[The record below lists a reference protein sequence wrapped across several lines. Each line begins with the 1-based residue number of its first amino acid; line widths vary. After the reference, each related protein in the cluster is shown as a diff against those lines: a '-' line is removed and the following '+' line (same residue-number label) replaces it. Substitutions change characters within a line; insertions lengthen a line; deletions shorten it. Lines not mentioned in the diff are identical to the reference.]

1 MNKKATIMHHQGFG
15 DLFTNNSL
23 CNYYVNLY
31 DELIIFALDE
41 SRKIVIEEM
50 YKHKPNIKCVIPKL
64 INQNIYN
71 SSCLICMQSDHY
83 SCRYDTKFDTHKFVD
98 YSEWSDYDNIK
109 VGCFKEDYELW
120 KSFLGKNINNNISF
134 SHSFYLFEKLNLKV
148 RETEFSVYRD
158 DDSEN
163 KKYELL
169 PEKDYIV
176 LHDDSQRG
184 INIDKS
190 KLPNDIYVHQLNDGS
205 KTMVDQ
211 IKILENSKEIHFI
224 DSSYS
229 VLIYFLSLTNEKI
242 KQIPKYF
249 HYYAN
254 PREGHTIYE
263 NPIPENWQILK

>member
-23 CNYYVNLY
+23 CNYYANLY

-41 SRKIVIEEM
+41 PRKIVIEEM

-83 SCRYDTKFDTHKFVD
+83 SCRYDTKYDTHKFVD

-134 SHSFYLFEKLNLKV
+134 SHSFYLFENLDLKV

-163 KKYELL
+163 KKYELSSL
-169 PEKDYIV
+169 QSFQFANRIRKSR
-176 LHDDSQRG
+176 LF
-184 INIDKS
+184 INANIFFNCT
-190 KLPNDIYVHQLNDGS
+190 LRQLQF
-205 KTMVDQ
+205 K
-211 IKILENSKEIHFI
+211 IHF
-224 DSSYS
+224 SCSKS
-229 VLIYFLSLTNEKI
+229 
-242 KQIPKYF
+242 
-249 HYYAN
+249 
-254 PREGHTIYE
+254 R
-263 NPIPENWQILK
+263 

>member
-1 MNKKATIMHHQGFG
+1 M
-15 DLFTNNSL
+15 
-23 CNYYVNLY
+23 
-31 DELIIFALDE
+31 
-41 SRKIVIEEM
+41 
-50 YKHKPNIKCVIPKL
+50 
-64 INQNIYN
+64 
-71 SSCLICMQSDHY
+71 
-83 SCRYDTKFDTHKFVD
+83 
-98 YSEWSDYDNIK
+98 
-109 VGCFKEDYELW
+109 
-120 KSFLGKNINNNISF
+120 
-134 SHSFYLFEKLNLKV
+134 
-148 RETEFSVYRD
+148 
-158 DDSEN
+158 
-163 KKYELL
+163 L

-211 IKILENSKEIHFI
+211 IKILENAKEIHFI

-254 PREGHTIYE
+254 QREGYTIYE
-263 NPIPENWQILK
+263 NPIPKNWQILK

>member
-1 MNKKATIMHHQGFG
+1 
-15 DLFTNNSL
+15 
-23 CNYYVNLY
+23 LY

-134 SHSFYLFEKLNLKV
+134 SHSFYLFENLDLKV

-163 KKYELL
+163 KKYELLPEKDYIVLHDDSQKYELL

-211 IKILENSKEIHFI
+211 IKILENAKEIHFI

-254 PREGHTIYE
+254 QREGYTIYE

>member
-1 MNKKATIMHHQGFG
+1 
-15 DLFTNNSL
+15 
-23 CNYYVNLY
+23 
-31 DELIIFALDE
+31 
-41 SRKIVIEEM
+41 
-50 YKHKPNIKCVIPKL
+50 
-64 INQNIYN
+64 
-71 SSCLICMQSDHY
+71 
-83 SCRYDTKFDTHKFVD
+83 
-98 YSEWSDYDNIK
+98 
-109 VGCFKEDYELW
+109 
-120 KSFLGKNINNNISF
+120 
-134 SHSFYLFEKLNLKV
+134 LFEKLNLKV

-190 KLPNDIYVHQLNDGS
+190 KIPNDIYVHQLNDSS

-263 NPIPENWQILK
+263 NPIPENWQILR

>member
-1 MNKKATIMHHQGFG
+1 MN
-15 DLFTNNSL
+15 D
-23 CNYYVNLY
+23 
-31 DELIIFALDE
+31 
-41 SRKIVIEEM
+41 
-50 YKHKPNIKCVIPKL
+50 
-64 INQNIYN
+64 
-71 SSCLICMQSDHY
+71 
-83 SCRYDTKFDTHKFVD
+83 
-98 YSEWSDYDNIK
+98 
-109 VGCFKEDYELW
+109 
-120 KSFLGKNINNNISF
+120 NISF
-134 SHSFYLFEKLNLKV
+134 SHSFYLFETLDLKI

-211 IKILENSKEIHFI
+211 IKILENAKEIHFI

-254 PREGHTIYE
+254 QREGYTIYE